1 MGRESGAKREQS
13 TVSGERHR
21 TTTKMV
27 KSGEAVTREYTINL
41 HKRLHGITFK
51 KRARRAIKEIR
62 TFAQK
67 EMKTSDVRLDVKLN
81 RAVWANGV
89 KNGPRRLR
97 IQIQRRKNDDED
109 ASEEMYSIVTA
120 VDGVAVSQ
128 PTVVVEQC
136 KGKELQTIKPCN

>member
-1 MGRESGAKREQS
+1 MG
-13 TVSGERHR
+13 
-21 TTTKMV
+21 
-27 KSGEAVTREYTINL
+27 AVHCE
-41 HKRLHGITFK
+41 
-51 KRARRAIKEIR
+51 RRATPNDNQDGEVR
-62 TFAQK
+62 RGCGAGVHDQLAQEAAWNHFQEACQEGDQGDPHLCQK

-89 KNGPRRLR
+89 KNVPRRLR

-128 PTVVVEQC
+128 PTVVVE
-136 KGKELQTIKPCN
+136 

>member
-1 MGRESGAKREQS
+1 MGHNLG
-13 TVSGERHR
+13 
-21 TTTKMV
+21 TTPSHFVVKMV
-27 KSGEAVTREYTINL
+27 KSTEAVTREYTINL

-51 KRARRAIKEIR
+51 KRAKRAIKEIR
-62 TFAQK
+62 TFTQK
-67 EMKTSDVRLDVKLN
+67 EMKTTDVRLDVKLN

-89 KNGPRRLR
+89 KNVPRRLR

-128 PTVVVEQC
+128 PTVVVE
-136 KGKELQTIKPCN
+136 

>member
-1 MGRESGAKREQS
+1 MG
-13 TVSGERHR
+13 VHCERR
-21 TTTKMV
+21 ATPNDNQAQQMV

-89 KNGPRRLR
+89 KNVPGRLR

-128 PTVVVEQC
+128 PTVVVE
-136 KGKELQTIKPCN
+136 

>member
-1 MGRESGAKREQS
+1 MGGKE
-13 TVSGERHR
+13 TGEAPNHPR
-21 TTTKMV
+21 TKMV
-27 KSGEAVTREYTINL
+27 KSGEAVTREYINL

-89 KNGPRRLR
+89 KNVPRRLR

-128 PTVVVEQC
+128 PTVVVE
-136 KGKELQTIKPCN
+136 

>member
-1 MGRESGAKREQS
+1 MGTLDNTPSHI
-13 TVSGERHR
+13 V
-21 TTTKMV
+21 KMV
-27 KSGEAVTREYTINL
+27 KSTWGVTREYTINL

-51 KRARRAIKEIR
+51 KRAKRAIKEIG
-62 TFAQK
+62 TFTQK

-89 KNGPRRLR
+89 KNVPNRLR
-97 IQIQRRKNDDED
+97 IQIQRRRNDDED

-128 PTVVVEQC
+128 PTVVVE
-136 KGKELQTIKPCN
+136 